1 MGVVRSGFIPC
12 SILLCVLGQGHFT
25 LYASVTPLAKGEKQH
40 KVVLWAFSVHELFY
54 LQVSKTQI
62 LNSFMSALWGGIIL

>member
-1 MGVVRSGFIPC
+1 MVRSGFIPS

-40 KVVLWAFSVHELFY
+40 KVVLWAFDVHELFY
-54 LQVSKTQI
+54 PQVSKVQI
-62 LNSFMSALWGGIIL
+62 LNNSFMSALWGGIIL